1 MINKK
6 LASECNISIK
16 EKFLLKGK
24 QMERLLEYLAFDQL
38 WLALDLILAALLGF
52 FIGMERKM
60 RDKEA
65 GVRTHTIVSLGAA
78 LMMIISKYAF
88 DEEADSARV
97 AAQIVAGIGFLGA
110 GIIVYKKNVVHG
122 LTTAAGV
129 WATAGI
135 GMACGGGLWLI
146 AILATVILVLVQW
159 CLHRKIFRHKKIYS
173 IKIVFEQKVDEREQ
187 VKKLF
192 DIDRY
197 NRLVVERQGEELV
210 YQAILDTDEEYSS
223 TQVEEIMKAHRFIR
237 SIERYDDN

>member
-1 MINKK
+1 M
-6 LASECNISIK
+6 L
-16 EKFLLKGK
+16 
-24 QMERLLEYLAFDQL
+24 ERLLENFRLEQL
-38 WLALDLILAALLGF
+38 WWAMDLILAALLGF
-52 FIGMERKM
+52 FIGLERKY

-65 GVRTHTIVSLGAA
+65 GIRTHTIVAFGAA
-78 LMMIISKYAF
+78 LMMIISRYAF
-88 DEEADSARV
+88 GDEADSARV

-110 GIIVYKKNVVHG
+110 GIIVYRKNVVHG

-146 AILATVILVLVQW
+146 AIFATIILILIQW
-159 CLHRKIFRHKKIYS
+159 CLHRKIFRHKKMYS
-173 IKIVFEQKVDEREQ
+173 MKIVFVQKTDEREQ

-197 NRLVVERQGEELV
+197 NRLIVERQGEEMI

-223 TQVEEIMKAHRFIR
+223 TQVDEIMKAHTFIR